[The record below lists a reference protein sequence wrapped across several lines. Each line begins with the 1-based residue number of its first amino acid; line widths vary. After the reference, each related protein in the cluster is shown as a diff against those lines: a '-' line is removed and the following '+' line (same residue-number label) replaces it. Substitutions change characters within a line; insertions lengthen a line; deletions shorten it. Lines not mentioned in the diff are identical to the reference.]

1 VPASLLL
8 LLLEVVLLLGVGVR
22 FVKVETKV
30 GRTWTKQWS
39 SCRIR
44 C

>member
-1 VPASLLL
+1 VLPSLL
-8 LLLEVVLLLGVGVR
+8 LLLEVLLLLLGVGVTC
-22 FVKVETKV
+22 VNEETKE